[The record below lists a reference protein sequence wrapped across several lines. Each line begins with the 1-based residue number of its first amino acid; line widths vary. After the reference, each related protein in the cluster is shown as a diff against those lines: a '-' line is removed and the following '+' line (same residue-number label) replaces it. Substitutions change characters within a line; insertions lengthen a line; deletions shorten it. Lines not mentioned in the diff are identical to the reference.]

1 MEEKEADGGSVATVE
16 EEEAGARSI
25 VIVEDEEE
33 ASQPDIDDYMAELDG
48 FEYKVVRKHI
58 L

>member
-1 MEEKEADGGSVATVE
+1 MEEKEADDGSVATV

-33 ASQPDIDDYMAELDG
+33 ASQPDIDDYMAVLDG